1 MKSLCIF
8 AAGFIKKKKEMETV
22 IIRVKSER
30 DRQRLINYSMN
41 NGWQAQSFNDLL
53 NEFIE
58 TAPQDVPI
66 TDDEIL
72 VEIKQVRQ
80 DAKSLETCHF

>member
-1 MKSLCIF
+1 
-8 AAGFIKKKKEMETV
+8 METV
-22 IIRVKSER
+22 IVRVRSER
-30 DRQRLINYSMN
+30 DRRKLIDYSMN
-41 NGWQAQSFNDLL
+41 NGWQAQSFNEML

-72 VEIKQVRQ
+72 TEIKQVRQ
-80 DAKSLETCHF
+80 DAKFLKTSHF

>member
-1 MKSLCIF
+1 
-8 AAGFIKKKKEMETV
+8 METV
-22 IIRVKSER
+22 IIRVGSEN
-30 DRQRLINYSMN
+30 DRRRLINYSMN
-41 NGWQAQSFNDLL
+41 NGWQAQSFTELL

-72 VEIKQVRQ
+72 TEIKQVRQ
-80 DAKSLETCHF
+80 DAKNLQTCHF

>member
-1 MKSLCIF
+1 
-8 AAGFIKKKKEMETV
+8 METV
-22 IIRVKSER
+22 VIRVRSES
-30 DRQRLINYSMN
+30 DRKRLINYSMN
-41 NGWQAQSFNDLL
+41 NGWEAHSFNELL

-72 VEIKQVRQ
+72 AEIKQFRQ
-80 DAKSLETCHF
+80 DAKYLKTCHF

>member
-1 MKSLCIF
+1 
-8 AAGFIKKKKEMETV
+8 
-22 IIRVKSER
+22 
-30 DRQRLINYSMN
+30 MN
-41 NGWQAQSFNDLL
+41 NGWKAQSFTELL

-72 VEIKQVRQ
+72 TEIKQVRQ
-80 DAKSLETCHF
+80 DAKNLQTCHF

>member
-1 MKSLCIF
+1 
-8 AAGFIKKKKEMETV
+8 METV
-22 IIRVKSER
+22 IIRVSSER
-30 DRQRLINYSMN
+30 DRQKLINYSIN
-41 NGWQAQSFNDLL
+41 NGWLAYSFNELL

-72 VEIKQVRQ
+72 AEIKQVRQ
-80 DAKSLETCHF
+80 DAKSFKTCHS

>member
-1 MKSLCIF
+1 
-8 AAGFIKKKKEMETV
+8 METV
-22 IIRVKSER
+22 IVRVRSDR
-30 DRQRLINYSMN
+30 DRRRLINYSMN
-41 NGWQAQSFNDLL
+41 NGWQAQSFNELL

-72 VEIKQVRQ
+72 TEIKQVRQ
-80 DAKSLETCHF
+80 DAKFLKTRHF

>member
-1 MKSLCIF
+1 
-8 AAGFIKKKKEMETV
+8 METV
-22 IIRVKSER
+22 IVRVRSDR
-30 DRQRLINYSMN
+30 DRRRLINYSMN
-41 NGWQAQSFNDLL
+41 NGWQAQSFNELL

-72 VEIKQVRQ
+72 TEIKQVRQ
-80 DAKSLETCHF
+80 DARFLKTSHF